1 VTVPPLDADSL
12 WKEVLECFL
21 PDFLAF
27 CLPAAHAGI
36 DWARGYQFLDK
47 ELQEVAPAA
56 AVGRR
61 VVDALVQVWRRDGAA
76 AWVLSHIEVQGRE
89 EAAFARR
96 MYGYHARLL
105 ERFDRPVVSLA
116 VLTDARANW
125 RPARY
130 TSALWGCAV
139 EFSYPVVKLIDY
151 RAQREALAASP
162 NPFAT
167 VVLAHLAALETRR
180 DPAGRARAKLTLAR
194 RLYERGYDREQIIG
208 LFRFIDWIM
217 RLPAALEA
225 EVWQQLRQDE
235 EARGMPYITSV
246 ERIGMQQGLEQG
258 LEQGRQEGPRRGL
271 LAGLEVAL
279 AAKFGAEGERFFA
292 DLRAVEEVAVL
303 AAVAERLK
311 TAATL
316 AEVQALLVRP
326 AGEPEPGA

>member
-1 VTVPPLDADSL
+1 
-12 WKEVLECFL
+12 
-21 PDFLAF
+21 
-27 CLPAAHAGI
+27 
-36 DWARGYQFLDK
+36 
-47 ELQEVAPAA
+47 
-56 AVGRR
+56 
-61 VVDALVQVWRRDGAA
+61 
-76 AWVLSHIEVQGRE
+76 
-89 EAAFARR
+89 
-96 MYGYHARLL
+96 M
-105 ERFDRPVVSLA
+105 
-116 VLTDARANW
+116 LTDARANW

-208 LFRFIDWIM
+208 LFRFSDWIM

-235 EARGMPYITSV
+235 EARGMPYSTSV

-258 LEQGRQEGPRRGL
+258 RQEGLRRGL

-279 AAKFGAEGERFFA
+279 AAKFGAGGERFFA
-292 DLRAVEEVAVL
+292 ELRAVEEVAVL

-316 AEVQALLVRP
+316 AEGQALLARP